1 MRQTEPKLILSEP
14 PTVDYFAPVGSLYMN
29 VLVKRTG
36 DVCKPKRGVRVT
48 PIEHLFEIESSTGC
62 RMIVSLLVVTTN
74 VAAPD
79 SDAPDE
85 DGTAAHD
92 DLHQQFIKIN
102 IRQTIPFC
110 SKPFNAVLDCADPA
124 LVLLQI
130 RENQIRC
137 VHFINCVY
145 NIHK

>member
-14 PTVDYFAPVGSLYMN
+14 PTIDYFAPVGSLYVN
-29 VLVKRTG
+29 VLIKRTG
-36 DVCKPKRGVRVT
+36 DVCKPNRVVGVT
-48 PIEHLFEIESSTGC
+48 PMEYAFELESSAGC

-85 DGTAAHD
+85 DGTAVHD

-102 IRQTIPFC
+102 IRQT
-110 SKPFNAVLDCADPA
+110 L
-124 LVLLQI
+124 
-130 RENQIRC
+130 
-137 VHFINCVY
+137 
-145 NIHK
+145 